1 MDLPGDQ
8 VTAQAMGGLSRVTQG
23 LRTGSAFL
31 GKCFL
36 LSYEDFF
43 GLWLKSLKF
52 VKLYPRSPF
61 VSTEGRDRLRKL
73 RNNTEKE

>member
-1 MDLPGDQ
+1 M
-8 VTAQAMGGLSRVTQG
+8 TTQAMGGLSRVTQG

-36 LSYEDFF
+36 LSCEDFYC
-43 GLWLKSLKF
+43 LWLKTLKF
-52 VKLYPRSPF
+52 VKLYLRSPF
-61 VSTEGRDRLRKL
+61 VSTEGRDRLTKL

>member
-1 MDLPGDQ
+1 MDLLGDQ
-8 VTAQAMGGLSRVTQG
+8 VTAQAMGGPARVTRG

-36 LSYEDFF
+36 VSCEDFF
-43 GLWLKSLKF
+43 CLQLKSLKF

-61 VSTEGRDRLRKL
+61 VSTEGR
-73 RNNTEKE
+73 EVKEAQK